1 MSTKKQGIINAVVA
15 YVLWGIYPLYW
26 RMLQEIR
33 PTEIL
38 VNRMI
43 WSFMTLLLVIIGLR
57 LFTTLKNTVI
67 DILKDKKKLTLLI
80 LAAALISLNWFVFTF
95 AIVTERIIQA
105 SLGYYINPILNILIG
120 VVVLKEKLNKYQGI
134 AAILVAC
141 AVLYLTLSYG
151 SFPWISLVLAF
162 TFGCYGMVKKFI
174 PVDPFFSLFL
184 ETALIFPVATFFFG
198 FWLANGSSAFLQQN
212 TSIILLLMGA
222 GFITISPLFF
232 FARAIKQLPLSLL
245 GFLQYIG
252 PSINMVIAI
261 FMLDEIFTREHLIT
275 FCLIWVACLLF
286 STSHLLPGGNAAS
299 KQSN

>member
-1 MSTKKQGIINAVVA
+1 MNTKKQGIINAVIA

-26 RMLQEIR
+26 RMLQAISA
-33 PTEIL
+33 TEIL

-43 WSFMTLLLVIIGLR
+43 WSFVTLFLVIVGLR
-57 LFTTLKNTVI
+57 LFTSLKKTI
-67 DILKDKKKLTLLI
+67 LEILKDRNKLSLLI

-120 VVVLKEKLNKYQGI
+120 VVLLKEKLNKYQGI
-134 AAILVAC
+134 AAILVTI
-141 AVLYLTLSYG
+141 AVLYLTFSYG

-162 TFGCYGMVKKFI
+162 TFGCYGIVKKFI

-198 FWLANGSSAFLQQN
+198 FWMVSGSSAFLQQDL
-212 TSIILLLMGA
+212 SIILLLMGA

-232 FARAIKQLPLSLL
+232 FARAVKQLPLSLL

-261 FMLDEIFTREHLIT
+261 FMLDEVFTRQHLIT
-275 FCLIWVACLLF
+275 FSLIWIACLLF
-286 STSHLLPGGNAAS
+286 STSHLLPGGNSVSAKS
-299 KQSN
+299 